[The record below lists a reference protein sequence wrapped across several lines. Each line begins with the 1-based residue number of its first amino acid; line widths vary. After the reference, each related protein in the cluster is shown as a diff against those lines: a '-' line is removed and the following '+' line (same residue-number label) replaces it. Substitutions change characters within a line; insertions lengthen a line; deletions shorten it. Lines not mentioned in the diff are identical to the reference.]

1 MPGPIITANFTSGV
15 VVVHPTTT
23 PVTTTGPATA
33 PNVLFNNVPAVVAG
47 DASAIHTLF
56 KFPRTII
63 PHPGFFCSPTS
74 PNVRINGR
82 PPMTATDFYTCFCGF
97 CKPMTTVAPNIQI
110 T

>member
-1 MPGPIITANFTSGV
+1 MPGPVITANFTSSSKV
-15 VVVHPTTT
+15 LHATTT
-23 PVTTTGPATA
+23 PVTFSGPATA

-47 DASAIHTLF
+47 DVSTIHTF
-56 KFPRTII
+56 VAGKVII

-74 PNVRINGR
+74 PNVLINGR
-82 PPMTATDFYTCFCGF
+82 PPMTASDFYTCFCGF